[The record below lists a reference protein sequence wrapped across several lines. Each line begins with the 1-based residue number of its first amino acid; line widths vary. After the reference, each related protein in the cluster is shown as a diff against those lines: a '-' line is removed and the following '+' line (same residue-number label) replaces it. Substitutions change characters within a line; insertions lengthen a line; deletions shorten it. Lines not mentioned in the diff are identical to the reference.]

1 MKIIKVLICIIFAGS
16 VTAFIWWIKEN
27 PDQWEKYKPT
37 RVEVQE
43 KIQEP
48 AEKAAESIVK
58 SFKEHR
64 ESEVVN
70 PVAVIPEAESS
81 HIVGPEKIEE
91 QVEQEPEPDLAKIEQ
106 SYEKPLTSEQA
117 ISILQALRG
126 EKESE

>member
-1 MKIIKVLICIIFAGS
+1 MKIVKVLIFIIFAGS
-16 VTAFIWWIKEN
+16 VAAFILWIKEN

-48 AEKAAESIVK
+48 AEKAAKSIVQ
-58 SFKEHR
+58 SFSDHR
-64 ESEVVN
+64 ESVEAK
-70 PVAVIPEAESS
+70 PVAEPETEIQPIVES
-81 HIVGPEKIEE
+81 EKIEE
-91 QVEQEPEPDLAKIEQ
+91 QVEQEPEPDLVKIEQ